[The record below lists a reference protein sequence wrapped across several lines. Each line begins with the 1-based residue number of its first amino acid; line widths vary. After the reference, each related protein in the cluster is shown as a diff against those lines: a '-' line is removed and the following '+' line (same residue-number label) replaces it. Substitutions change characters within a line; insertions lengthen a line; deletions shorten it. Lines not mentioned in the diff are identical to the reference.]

1 MREPYYTQWVEHV
14 RNGIEDELYNWLP
27 SLNGDMPFCRDYRFR
42 CDDSIP
48 IERIETINLMIST
61 FGVEIVH
68 EKTEDGKIYLSS
80 K

>member
-1 MREPYYTQWVEHV
+1 
-14 RNGIEDELYNWLP
+14 
-27 SLNGDMPFCRDYRFR
+27 MPFSRDYRFR